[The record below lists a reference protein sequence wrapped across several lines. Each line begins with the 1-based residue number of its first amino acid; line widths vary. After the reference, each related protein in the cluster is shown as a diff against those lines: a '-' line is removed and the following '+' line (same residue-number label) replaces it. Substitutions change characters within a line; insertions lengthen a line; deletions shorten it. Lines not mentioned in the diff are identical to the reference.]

1 MGMTAT
7 TCNEMYIEM
16 ARDFQKKLTKST
28 ENFGMAAER
37 RKHAVEKG
45 SHEEL
50 TSQAQVQEAINAD
63 LERLNTTIKDLVERI
78 KEDDQ
83 TPLPI
88 PIKYSC
94 FNEDNVGIRFQEQN
108 NEKDTFEILTRVTKI
123 FNRTVRAEVRDMRKS
138 SIRERR
144 EMAVNYVMNF
154 EGSKIIKFMTAD
166 EFFAA
171 RAAFIGKS
179 GVSSCY
185 GKVNGAGI
193 QAISKSDNK
202 GIVIRMANNDIQL
215 QEPLAVACDMGAIWK
230 MSSGSFEWFWYA
242 KKDA

>member
-1 MGMTAT
+1 MTST
-7 TCNEMYIEM
+7 TYNEMYIEM
-16 ARDFQKKLTKST
+16 ARDLQKRITKST

-37 RKHAVEKG
+37 RKQAVEKG

-50 TSQAQVQEAINAD
+50 TSQAQVQEAVNAD
-63 LERLNTTIKDLVERI
+63 LERLNVAMKELVERV
-78 KEDDQ
+78 KENDS

-94 FNEDNVGIRFQEQN
+94 FNEDNIGIRFQEQN
-108 NEKDTFEILTRVTKI
+108 KEKDTFEILTRVTKI

-138 SIRERR
+138 SVRERK
-144 EMAVNYVMNF
+144 EMAANYVMNF

-166 EFFAA
+166 DFYAA
-171 RAAFIGKS
+171 RAAFIGKT

-185 GKVNGAGI
+185 GNVNGAGI
-193 QAISKSDNK
+193 QDIKKSDKK
-202 GIVIRMANNDIQL
+202 GIVIRMANNDIQI
-215 QEPLAVACDMGAIWK
+215 QEPIAVACDLGAIWK